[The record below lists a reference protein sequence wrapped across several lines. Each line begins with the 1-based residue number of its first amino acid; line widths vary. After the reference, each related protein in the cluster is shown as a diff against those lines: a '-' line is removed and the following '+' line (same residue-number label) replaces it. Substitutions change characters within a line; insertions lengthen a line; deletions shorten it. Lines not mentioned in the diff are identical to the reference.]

1 MFSVEA
7 AVSAAQSEL
16 QATHL
21 PLQLSYFATGA
32 SSAFKLKSWIPTNRR
47 KIFRTRLTLTFCMG
61 RLS

>member
-7 AVSAAQSEL
+7 AVLAAQSEL
-16 QATHL
+16 QAIRR

-47 KIFRTRLTLTFCMG
+47 KIFRTRLTSTFCTD
-61 RLS
+61 RLN

>member
-7 AVSAAQSEL
+7 AMSAGHSEL
-16 QATHL
+16 QATRL

-47 KIFRTRLTLTFCMG
+47 KIFRTRPF
-61 RLS
+61 